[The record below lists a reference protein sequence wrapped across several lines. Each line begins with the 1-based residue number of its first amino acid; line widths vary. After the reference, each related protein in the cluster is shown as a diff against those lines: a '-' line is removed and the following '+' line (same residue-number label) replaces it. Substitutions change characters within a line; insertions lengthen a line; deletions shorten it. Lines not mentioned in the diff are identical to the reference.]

1 MTSHKK
7 YIKLNTKLED
17 QAKCLVFF
25 SMLTDNFL
33 NKEGC
38 SMEEQNKKGSN
49 NRISFESLE
58 ILIKRWKDG
67 TFGEIIDDWK
77 WIFSYSKRYKGAI
90 IFYTLL
96 GIFST
101 SMGLVGSVA
110 SKYTIDIITGYQTSK
125 LGIMIA
131 IMLGSAL
138 FSLVFSNLIN
148 RISVKLSI
156 DINNDIQADIFDKI
170 IDADWLEINKYSNG
184 DVLNRF
190 NSDVNTVSSNAISW
204 LPTIIIAVYN
214 FIATFAVIW
223 HYDKIMSLIAFA
235 SAPVMLVMSRFLI
248 KKQREYGT
256 KVKEMGS
263 RMMTFEVETFYNF
276 DTIKSFGISPLYSK
290 KLRGWQ
296 KKFKEISLEYNMF
309 TIKTGIFMSVL
320 GMLVEYSAFGY
331 CLFRLWTHDIT
342 YGTMTLFLQQRSNLS
357 SAFNNVVSI
366 IPSFLNSSVSAHRIR
381 ELAQLPKEV
390 HIPESSELD
399 KFVEDGFQ
407 IRMRDVDF
415 SYVEGKQVITDSKF
429 KACPGEIVALVG
441 PSGEGKTTMIRL
453 ILGLIRP
460 EKGQSLMIA
469 SNGQEVEMNVETRHL
484 FAYVPQGNTILSGTI
499 AENMRMVKDDATDEE
514 IIEALK
520 IACAW
525 DFVEKMPETINSKIG
540 ERGRGFSEGQAQR
553 IAIARAVLRDAP
565 VLLLDE
571 ATSALDVTT
580 ERRVLKNIINQRPNK
595 TCIVTTH
602 RPSVLN
608 MCQRVYRVME
618 TKLTELSEEEAGK
631 MAMDF

>member
-1 MTSHKK
+1 
-7 YIKLNTKLED
+7 
-17 QAKCLVFF
+17 
-25 SMLTDNFL
+25 
-33 NKEGC
+33 
-38 SMEEQNKKGSN
+38 MEENQSGKG
-49 NRISFESLE
+49 ISFESLD

-67 TFGEIIDDWK
+67 TFSEIIDDWK

-101 SMGLVGSVA
+101 SMGLVSSVA
-110 SKYTIDIITGYQTSK
+110 SKYMIDIITGYQTSK
-125 LGIMIA
+125 LWIMIA
-131 IMLGSAL
+131 ITLGSAV
-138 FSLVFSNLIN
+138 FSLVFSNVIN
-148 RISVKLSI
+148 RVSAKLSI
-156 DINNDIQADIFDKI
+156 YINNDIQADIFDKI

-190 NSDVNTVSSNAISW
+190 NSDVSTISSNAISW
-204 LPTIIIAVYN
+204 LPTIVIAVYN
-214 FIATFAVIW
+214 FIATFVVIW
-223 HYDKIMSLIAFA
+223 HYDKIMSLLAFA
-235 SAPVMLVMSRFLI
+235 SAPVMLLMSKFLI
-248 KKQREYGT
+248 SKQREYAR
-256 KVKEMGS
+256 KVKEMNS
-263 RMMTFEVETFYNF
+263 DMMTFEVETFYNF
-276 DTIKSFGISPLYSK
+276 DTIKSFGISSLYGK
-290 KLRGWQ
+290 KMREWQ
-296 KKFKEISLEYNMF
+296 RKYKDVSLEYNMF
-309 TIKTGIFMSVL
+309 SIKTGVFMSIM
-320 GMLVEYSAFGY
+320 GMIVQYAAFGY

-342 YGTMTLFLQQRSNLS
+342 YGTMTLFLQQRGNLN
-357 SAFNNVVSI
+357 SAFNNVISI
-366 IPSFLNSSVSAHRIR
+366 IPNFLNSSISAHRIR

-390 HIPESSELD
+390 HIAESSKLD
-399 KFVEDGFQ
+399 ALAEHGFEV
-407 IRMRDVDF
+407 RMRDVNF
-415 SYVEGKQVITDSKF
+415 SYVEGTRVITKSSF
-429 KACPGEIVALVG
+429 QACPGEIVALVG

-460 EKGQSLMIA
+460 EAGQAVMKGSDG
-469 SNGQEVEMNVETRHL
+469 SEVEMNVETRHL

-499 AENMRMVKDDATDEE
+499 AENMRMVKEDATDEE

-520 IACAW
+520 VSCAW
-525 DFVEKMPETINSKIG
+525 DFVGKMPETINSNIG

-565 VLLLDE
+565 ILLLDE

-580 ERRVLKNIINQRPNK
+580 ERQVLRNIISQRPNK

-618 TKLTELSEEEAGK
+618 TTVTELSEEEAGK